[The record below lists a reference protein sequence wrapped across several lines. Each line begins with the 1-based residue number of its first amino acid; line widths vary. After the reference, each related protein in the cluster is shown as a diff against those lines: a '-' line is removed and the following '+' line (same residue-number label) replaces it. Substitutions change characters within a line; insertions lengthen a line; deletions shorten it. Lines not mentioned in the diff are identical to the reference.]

1 MSALTVN
8 TDRRVEGGIT
18 RFGPLIASEIT
29 FQGSLLGF
37 DQTTGFIKRMAP
49 GLLFFGISEK
59 GSLLKDAS
67 AVNGG
72 YQVQCRTGMFKM
84 VVVLAGV
91 TQADIASRRRVYA
104 SSDND
109 LSLTAEAGN
118 TYIGDLTDMY
128 NQFGGVTNGVVINA
142 KTIHN
147 GSTDTVGGLGSAV
160 LADAAVTLSTQQ
172 LDLLL
177 YCPNT
182 AARTLTLPAV
192 AQCTGRT
199 FNIVKTTAAAFSFTL
214 QCNAA
219 ENINGVNTY
228 VSAAAQY
235 SVASIRSDGTQ
246 WLVVSKI

>member
-1 MSALTVN
+1 MAALTVN

-18 RFGPLIASEIT
+18 RFGPLIANEIT

-37 DQTTGFIKRMAP
+37 DATTGFIKRMAP

-59 GSLLKDAS
+59 GSLAKDAS
-67 AVNGG
+67 PANGG

-84 VVVLAGV
+84 MAIIAGV

-128 NQFGGVTNGVVINA
+128 NQFGGVINGVIINA

-160 LADAAVTLSTQQ
+160 LADAAVLLTTQQ
-172 LDLLL
+172 LDLFL
-177 YCPNT
+177 YTPNT
-182 AARTLTLPAV
+182 AARTLTLPPV

-199 FNIVKTTAAAFSFTL
+199 FNVIKTTAAAFSFTL
-214 QCNAA
+214 QANAA
-219 ENINGVNTY
+219 ELINGANTF
-228 VSAAAQY
+228 VSPTAQY
-235 SVASIRSDGTQ
+235 SMVTIRSDGTQ
-246 WLVVSKI
+246 WLITSKI